1 MSELKCKAPSCGGAI
16 QDGFC
21 DTCGTA
27 PQAAPAPKAATP
39 AAAGTQLAGATSG
52 PKCSD
57 TNCPGL
63 YEDGYCNTCG
73 NAISSAPSSG
83 ATPNGNSHRS
93 RSGRRDTAK
102 TSGTALT
109 GSASPTTSRVSRG
122 TRVTA
127 AHRQLGLGLVT
138 VPEVPKSDPLKALM
152 AEAKVPAAKRICAG
166 YLKSGDPCGNVLDKR
181 EKGFCPKCQ
190 TKYNFIPGLE
200 TGELVAGQ
208 YEVLGCIAFG
218 GMGWIYLAKD
228 VTLQR
233 YVVLKGLVN
242 QDDKALAEAAV
253 AERQF
258 LAEVKHANIVGV
270 YTCVQHANSR
280 GSAAY
285 TVMEYVGGRTLKSLR
300 KERGPLPVAEV
311 LAYMHCVLG
320 AFSYMHRNGLIYN
333 DFKPDNVMLEVD
345 DIKVI
350 DLGGVTRFTAT
361 DGDIYSTVGYAAP
374 ELATKGPSPASDIYT
389 LARTMAVLCTEF
401 RGFQTSHEHQLRT
414 PDEEPVYAKY
424 DSFYRFL
431 LKATHQ
437 NPNMRFQNCEEM
449 DEQLLGVMRDAVAID
464 SGSPCPGTSNRFSAD
479 TMVERDQSKQQV
491 VDIYSLPRL
500 RMDTQDPAAVVILN
514 GMGVAGTNDL
524 KRQEGVIRRTLEQY
538 PDSQEARLA
547 LAKNLIE
554 QGQYGDAEA
563 MLKEVEAQDGFDWRV
578 IWYRGMSFMA
588 QGHYDSAQSA
598 FETCFDEVPG
608 ELAPRLAIAIVSD
621 LKKDADDAVHYYQ
634 AVSRVD
640 SGYTTAI
647 FAQARLLAAQGKI
660 DEAVAAL
667 SLVPQTSSL
676 YFDAQKTLAKV
687 LIDNN
692 GQPSGADQLNRA
704 AQTIE
709 ALVLTG
715 AEKVHMA
722 KELFTAALAF
732 VLTGKSGSLKL
743 LNEEVKERDVR
754 ARLEAAYRDL
764 ARLAHDEAE
773 RIRLVDLANQVRP
786 RTTF

>member
-554 QGQYGDAEA
+554 QGQYGVAEA

-588 QGHYDSAQSA
+588 QGQYDSAQSA

>member
-361 DGDIYSTVGYAAP
+361 DGDIYSTIGYAAP

-588 QGHYDSAQSA
+588 QGQYDSAQSA

-722 KELFTAALAF
+722 SPARAARSSCS
-732 VLTGKSGSLKL
+732 T
-743 LNEEVKERDVR
+743 RR
-754 ARLEAAYRDL
+754 
-764 ARLAHDEAE
+764 
-773 RIRLVDLANQVRP
+773 
-786 RTTF
+786 

>member
-1 MSELKCKAPSCGGAI
+1 MSELKCKAPACGGTI
-16 QDGFC
+16 QDDGFC
-21 DTCGTA
+21 DNCGTA
-27 PQAAPAPKAATP
+27 HQVAPAHKAAANQAAQP
-39 AAAGTQLAGATSG
+39 AGATAG

-73 NAISSAPSSG
+73 NAVSSVPSSSA
-83 ATPNGNSHRS
+83 APNGNSHRS
-93 RSGRRDTAK
+93 RSSGRRDSAK
-102 TSGTALT
+102 TSGTQLT
-109 GSASPTTSRVSRG
+109 GVSSTNTGRVSRG

-127 AHRQLGLGLVT
+127 AHRQLGLGLIA
-138 VPEVPKSDPLKALM
+138 VPEVPKSDPLKSLM
-152 AEAKVPAAKRICAG
+152 AEAKVPAPKRVCAG

-200 TGELVAGQ
+200 KGELVAGQ

-350 DLGGVTRFTAT
+350 DLGGVTRFSAT

-431 LKATHQ
+431 LKATHA

-464 SGSPCPGTSNRFSAD
+464 SGNPCPGTSNRFSAD
-479 TMVERDQSKQQV
+479 TMVERDASKQGS

-500 RMDTQDPAAVVILN
+500 RMDTQDPAAVIILN
-514 GMGVAGTNDL
+514 GMGGSDL

-554 QGQYGDAEA
+554 QGQFGDAEA
-563 MLKEVEAQDGFDWRV
+563 ALKEVEAQDGFDWRV
-578 IWYRGMSFMA
+578 IWYRGMSFLA
-588 QGHYDSAQSA
+588 QGQYDNAQSA

-608 ELAPRLAIAIVSD
+608 ELAPRLAIAVASD
-621 LKKDADDAVHYYQ
+621 LKKDAVDAIHFYQ

-640 SGYTTAI
+640 NGYTTAV
-647 FAQARLLAAQGKI
+647 FAQARLLAAAGKV

-676 YFDAQKTLAKV
+676 YFDAQKTLARV
-687 LIDNN
+687 LIENN

-715 AEKVHMA
+715 AEKVVMA

-732 VLTGKSGSLKL
+732 IVSGKSGLKL
-743 LNEEVKERDVR
+743 LDEEVKEKDVR
-754 ARLEAAYRDL
+754 TRLEAAYRDL

>member
-1 MSELKCKAPSCGGAI
+1 MNGQKCKAPSCGGVI

-27 PQAAPAPKAATP
+27 PAAQVEVKAAAQAAPRA
-39 AAAGTQLAGATSG
+39 QLAGATSG

-73 NAISSAPSSG
+73 NAATASAPQ
-83 ATPNGNSHRS
+83 AVANGNSHRS
-93 RSGRRDTAK
+93 RSSRRDSAK
-102 TSGTALT
+102 TSGTMLT
-109 GSASPTTSRVSRG
+109 GVASTTTSRVSRG

-127 AHRQLGLGLVT
+127 ASHRQLGLGLLN
-138 VPEVPKSDPLKALM
+138 VPLIAKSDPLKALM
-152 AEAKVPAAKRICAG
+152 PEAKVPAAKRVCAG

-228 VTLQR
+228 VTLSR

-350 DLGGVTRFTAT
+350 DLGGVTRFTNS

-401 RGFQTSHEHQLRT
+401 RGFQNSHEHQLRT

-424 DSFYRFL
+424 ESFYRFL
-431 LKATHQ
+431 AKATHQ
-437 NPNMRFQNCEEM
+437 NPNMRFQTCDEM

-464 SGSPCPGTSNRFSAD
+464 SGNPCPGTSNRFGAD
-479 TMVERDQSKQQV
+479 TLVERDASKQQV

-500 RMDTQDPAAVVILN
+500 RMDTQDPAAVIILN
-514 GMGVAGTNDL
+514 GMGGDL

-538 PDSQEARLA
+538 PDSQEGRLA

-554 QGQYGDAEA
+554 QGQYADAETVI
-563 MLKEVEAQDGFDWRV
+563 KEVEAQDGFDWRV

-588 QGHYDSAQSA
+588 QGQYTSAQSA

-621 LKKDADDAVHYYQ
+621 LMKDADDAVHFYRT
-634 AVSRVD
+634 VSRVD
-640 SGYTTAI
+640 NGYATAI
-647 FAQARLLAAQGKI
+647 FAQARLLASQGKI

-667 SLVPQTSSL
+667 TLVPQTSSL

-687 LIDNN
+687 LIENVGAN
-692 GQPSGADQLNRA
+692 AADQLNRA

-715 AEKVHMA
+715 AEKLHMA
-722 KELFTAALAF
+722 KELFTAALAY
-732 VLTGKSGSLKL
+732 VVSGKGALKL
-743 LNEEVKERDVR
+743 LDQEVKEKDVR
-754 ARLEAAYRDL
+754 TRLEAAYRDL

-773 RIRLVDLANQVRP
+773 RIHLVDLANQVRP